1 MALEIFITYYGALEY
16 LRTSVGSV
24 LAQSE
29 PNWTLTIVDDCFP
42 GTEAQMYIN
51 QIDDPRIRFVRNK
64 KNLGISETFNRCI
77 KLSRADFLVIMGHDD
92 VLEPGFVAQ
101 AERLCEKF
109 PDAAIIQPGVSVIQ
123 SDGAP
128 VWSLVDFFKR
138 VISAAHPRD
147 VPLQGEALLRS
158 LMIGNW
164 AYFPSLIWQREA
176 LENYRFRT
184 DLSICQD
191 LHLIAMIIS
200 DGGSMI
206 LNSQPVFRYRRHSM
220 SQSALAAKSGEIFA
234 EERILYQEL
243 ASEFAR
249 KGMRSAAF
257 LARVHLFSRL
267 SALLIAFKAFTTFD
281 LKVLFAALRH
291 CLS

>member
-1 MALEIFITYYGALEY
+1 
-16 LRTSVGSV
+16 
-24 LAQSE
+24 
-29 PNWTLTIVDDCFP
+29 
-42 GTEAQMYIN
+42 MYIN